1 MRDTTPQRTA
11 SRRSAPRRAACHPVL
26 ATSRIPPQLT
36 AYRLRNGMVKLCVTS
51 GVDTGKIKSYM
62 AVDIM
67 RVADPAD
74 VDIEGGEGGE
84 GESDT
89 LQPLE
94 VISPLK
100 AEARSR
106 KGLRHRESII
116 RVENEKAAAVENEDY
131 DKAVRQRANA
141 DATNNNLDLF

>member
-1 MRDTTPQRTA
+1 
-11 SRRSAPRRAACHPVL
+11 
-26 ATSRIPPQLT
+26 
-36 AYRLRNGMVKLCVTS
+36 MVKLCVTS